1 MKNAVKQCFA
11 NPEKF
16 SEKRKF
22 YTDQLFANK
31 YEGNAAERIIT
42 SALKLLSDTVKI
54 KGAA

>member
-31 YEGNAAERIIT
+31 YAGNAADKIIEA
-42 SALKLLSDTVKI
+42 ALALLSDTVKI